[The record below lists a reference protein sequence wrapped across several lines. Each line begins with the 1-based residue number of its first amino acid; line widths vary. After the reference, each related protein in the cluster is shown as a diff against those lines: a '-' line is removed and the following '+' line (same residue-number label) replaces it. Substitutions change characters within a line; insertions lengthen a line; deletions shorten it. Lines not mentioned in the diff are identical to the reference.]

1 MLLVA
6 WLKLLLLNYK
16 RTTTQTHWHRPVF
29 VNSVVEKAD
38 LNTRR
43 RVLNNSERLSKH
55 GTSSTNVEL
64 RRTKVSLH
72 KQQSNIST
80 NLRTCFFLVPSV
92 FSISLHACHTPAS
105 CSILFFLW
113 VNSLKG
119 IRHPSRFI
127 TATLWSG
134 LALTCEL
141 AFSWRAW
148 VRIQVEVSPWSN
160 ALLVQL
166 LVVSD
171 NHGGSK
177 GCGFFVHWMECS
189 REPSGPSEKD

>member
-29 VNSVVEKAD
+29 VNSVVEKED

-113 VNSLKG
+113 VNSWK
-119 IRHPSRFI
+119 RHSAPFEIHYCHPLDWVGTDLRTCIFLTRLSQNSS
-127 TATLWSG
+127 WS
-134 LALTCEL
+134 
-141 AFSWRAW
+141 
-148 VRIQVEVSPWSN
+148 VS
-160 ALLVQL
+160 LI
-166 LVVSD
+166 
-171 NHGGSK
+171 
-177 GCGFFVHWMECS
+177 
-189 REPSGPSEKD
+189 